1 MRIPIQISADS
12 ADPIYHQVEVQLR
25 ELIFSGQL
33 PAGTA
38 LPSIRTLAQD
48 LGCSVI
54 TTRRAYQDLE
64 NEGLIRTRKGIGTF
78 VSEVETGDRE
88 KFREEAVISAFREAA
103 VIGVRMGCSSDRLRE
118 LFESVL
124 RELNVEE
131 GE

>member
-1 MRIPIQISADS
+1 MRIPIQISSDS
-12 ADPIYHQVEVQLR
+12 ADPIYHQVETQFR
-25 ELIFSGQL
+25 ELILSGQL

-38 LPSIRTLAQD
+38 LPSIRALAQD

-54 TTRRAYQDLE
+54 TTRRVYQDLE

-78 VSEVETGDRE
+78 VSEVGTGDRD
-88 KFREEAVISAFREAA
+88 KFRTEAVIAAFRDA
-103 VIGVRMGCSSDRLRE
+103 VEIGRRLGLSPDVLRD

-124 RELNVEE
+124 RDAKTGE

>member
-1 MRIPIQISADS
+1 MRIPIQISSDS
-12 ADPIYHQVEVQLR
+12 ADPIYHQIETQFR

-33 PAGTA
+33 PTGTA
-38 LPSIRTLAQD
+38 LPSIRALAQE

-54 TTRRAYQDLE
+54 TTRRVYQDLE

-88 KFREEAVISAFREAA
+88 KFREEAVLAAFRDA
-103 VIGVRMGCSSDRLRE
+103 VEIGRRLGCSVDVLRE
-118 LFESVL
+118 LFEGVL
-124 RELNVEE
+124 REIKTGQ